1 MNFLKNLFANYTI
14 YFKIFVVKFITFNV
28 FLKLFGGQ
36 RMRKLWMMFFVLSVV
51 FASLASAVE
60 KVDLRQAVDVM
71 NKVRE
76 IRVSSN
82 EAALCAALGFDSKT
96 TLNLISQEKDNL
108 NFTHSRYEMLYE
120 GIPVVGYS
128 LVVSE
133 GQGRIQ
139 VMYGE
144 AICGIGRDILSTR
157 PEYDSKKALAIAK
170 KHHEKKQSGWIYEH
184 ENSRLVVH
192 VDDNSRARLCY
203 EVTFFAD
210 VTNGGK
216 PTEPMYILDAQTQ
229 EIVANYE
236 NLKTEIVKANGP
248 GGNEKTGK
256 YIFGITYPGFE
267 VNYTSNKSTMN
278 VPSKVMVVNLN
289 HGSSGSS
296 PYTFD
301 GLENTYKSINGA
313 FCPLN
318 DAQAF
323 GMAVFNMYTDWYN
336 VPPLKSQLILKVH
349 YSTSYENAFYSSFG
363 GYMAFGDGKD
373 RFYPLV
379 SLDVVSHEV
388 AHGFTRENS
397 NLAYSAQ
404 SGGMNESFSDIA
416 GEAAEYFL
424 TGKNDFEVGA
434 TIFKTQGKALRYM
447 YNPPLDGKSIG
458 HVSNY
463 TSGMDVHYTSGI
475 YNKVFYLMASASKW
489 DTKKAF
495 DVFVRCNRFKWT
507 SSTNY
512 ESGAKATLD
521 ATKELGYDTKAVIKA
536 FQEVGITLSE

>member
-1 MNFLKNLFANYTI
+1 
-14 YFKIFVVKFITFNV
+14 
-28 FLKLFGGQ
+28 
-36 RMRKLWMMFFVLSVV
+36 MFFVLAI
-51 FASLASAVE
+51 FASLANAVE

-71 NKVRE
+71 N
-76 IRVSSN
+76 RVS
-82 EAALCAALGFDSKT
+82 EFEVRATQAALPSILGLDPGT
-96 TLNLISQEKDNL
+96 TLNLVSQQKDNL
-108 NFTHSRYEMLYE
+108 NFTHSRYEMVYE
-120 GIPVVGYS
+120 GIPVWGHS
-128 LVVSE
+128 IVVSE
-133 GQGRIQ
+133 GNDRIQ

-144 AICGIGRDILSTR
+144 AILGISQDVIATR
-157 PEYDSKKALAIAK
+157 ADYDSKKALALAK
-170 KHHEKKQSGWIYEH
+170 RHHGKKQSEWIYEH
-184 ENSRLVVH
+184 ENSRLVIY

-210 VTNGGK
+210 VTGGGK
-216 PTEPMYILDAQTQ
+216 VTEPMYIIDAQTQ
-229 EIVANYE
+229 EIIVNYE

-256 YIFGITYPGFE
+256 YIFGSTYPGFE
-267 VNYTSNKSTMN
+267 VNYSGNKSMMN
-278 VPSKVMVVNLN
+278 VPSKVMTINLN
-289 HGSSGSS
+289 HASSGSTVYS
-296 PYTFD
+296 FD

-323 GMAVFNMYTDWYN
+323 GMAVFNMYTEWYN
-336 VPPLKSQLILKVH
+336 VPPLKQQLILKVH

-373 RFYPLV
+373 RFYPLI
-379 SLDVVSHEV
+379 SLDVVSHEIG
-388 AHGFTRENS
+388 HGFTSEHS
-397 NLAYSAQ
+397 NLNYSAQ

-424 TGKNDFEVGA
+424 TGRNDFEVGA

-463 TSGMDVHYTSGI
+463 TSSMDVHYTSGI
-475 YNKVFYLMASASKW
+475 YNKVFYLMATASGW

-495 DVFVRCNRFKWT
+495 DVFVRCNQYKWT
-507 SSTNY
+507 NSTNY
-512 ESGAKATLD
+512 ASGATATLD
-521 ATKELGYDTKAVIKA
+521 AAKELGYDTTAVIKA
-536 FQEVGITLSE
+536 FQEVGINLSK